1 MKIFNLNK
9 SKNYKKE
16 NLQKNINNFKKEYGN
31 KFLIEYKNFNIP
43 VKFQI
48 KQLKF
53 KNLKYLCL
61 KYNIE
66 KQIDYLLPFMINFID
81 NDTYELN
88 NNVYIANIH
97 KTNEISGTQMI
108 EFVLKLLEVLGVNMA
123 SLYDA
128 ASVKCDNN
136 TMQLSFFKLIEK
148 KRGFYEKFGF
158 KLSSQMNNYGKKQF
172 PNNEIMHNLLYDTI
186 DKFKTIKLDY
196 YKNIYIKIL
205 EIFLNIIKNQDYHK
219 LEIGIL
225 EEIDIQNENN
235 MIILYVE
242 NKIDE
247 VFYIIK
253 DINRILEIIKNTKQK
268 LLYKFMIETFND
280 SNKCQIYLDIMYL
293 IIDYKLYSIKYKNK
307 IIKLDNLY
315 LFRIIKEIQNMTRLY
330 YYF

>member
-1 MKIFNLNK
+1 MKIFDLNK

-16 NLQKNINNFKKEYGN
+16 NLQKNINSLKKEYGN
-31 KFLIEYKNFNIP
+31 KFLIKYKKFNIP
-43 VKFQI
+43 VKFQV

-61 KYNIE
+61 KYDIE
-66 KQIDYLLPFMINFID
+66 KQIEYLLPFMINFID

-97 KTNEISGTQMI
+97 KINEISGTQMI

-136 TMQLSFFKLIEK
+136 NMQLSFFKLIEK

-158 KLSSQMNNYGKKQF
+158 KLSSQINNYGKKQF

-280 SNKCQIYLDIMYL
+280 SNKCQIYLDIMCL

-315 LFRIIKEIQNMTRLY
+315 LFRTIKEIQNMTRLY